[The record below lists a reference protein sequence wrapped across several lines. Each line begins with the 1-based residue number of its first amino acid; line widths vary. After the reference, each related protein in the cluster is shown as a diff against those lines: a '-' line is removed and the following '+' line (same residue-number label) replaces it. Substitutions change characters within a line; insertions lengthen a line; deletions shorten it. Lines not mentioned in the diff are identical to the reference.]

1 MDLFFVGIIIFLFV
15 LAVFD
20 LSVGVSNDAVNFL
33 NSAIGAKAA
42 SYKRIILVAGAGVF
56 IGAVMSNGMMDIAR
70 NGVFRPDYFSFFDIL
85 CICMAVMVT
94 DIILLD
100 IFNNL
105 GMPTSTTVSLV
116 FGLLGATFAIS
127 LLNIFSGTAVTDMSH
142 MINSHK
148 ALEIILG
155 IFLSVAIAF
164 IFGLIVQFISR
175 LLFSFDLKNHMKWK
189 AGIFGGIAT
198 TAIIYFMLIKGAKSL
213 TFMTADVK
221 EWIDGHQMLIV
232 GCSLVFFSVVMQIL
246 HMCRVNVLKV
256 TVLLGTFALAMAF
269 AGNDLV
275 NFIGVPLTG
284 FESFMDYSTNG
295 SGNADGFMMHSL
307 NGPASTPV
315 YFLLGAGVIM
325 VVSLAT
331 SAKVRHVS
339 KTEIGLGSQMEG
351 DEMFGSSKL
360 GRQLVRWTQHG
371 LDAVKDH
378 TPDSV
383 RRWINRRFDSS
394 DMDLEEGAA
403 FDLVRGTVNLM
414 LAGVLIAVGTS
425 LKLPLSTTFVTFM
438 VAMGTSLADKAWSR
452 ESAVFRIS
460 GVITVIGGWFVTAFV
475 AFAASA
481 LIVSAMHTG
490 GLWVLYLFAILA
502 IIVLIRSNR
511 RFKRKQAETAKTT
524 VLGKLLAST
533 DDHEKRVLFRTYMVD
548 CQLDGLDHAQAMYD
562 AMAKGFINE
571 DTRMIRKATRM
582 VIKYKSVVKEYRR
595 KQMLGLRSLAPVD
608 TLRYSSPMHLSNN
621 AMSDINHCLR
631 RIGESCL
638 EHVDNNFRPLPQEQA
653 EALADIA
660 GQVDTLYGEAIE
672 AVQVGDGEVIAT
684 VRAECNRLKIEV
696 AKKIGQLIE
705 QLRTISAEQLTVM
718 YVYLNM
724 LQETR
729 EMLAMLHKLLRAA
742 YRIQRPTSEPAHEES
757 IMV

>member
-246 HMCRVNVLKV
+246 HMCRVNVLRV

-371 LDAVKDH
+371 LDTVKDH
-378 TPDSV
+378 TPAGV

-548 CQLDGLDHAQAMYD
+548 CQLDGLDHARAMYD

>member
-307 NGPASTPV
+307 NGEASTPV

-371 LDAVKDH
+371 LDTVKDH
-378 TPDSV
+378 TPAGV

>member
-164 IFGLIVQFISR
+164 IFGLIMQFISR

>member
-1 MDLFFVGIIIFLFV
+1 MDLFFLGIIVFLFV

-33 NSAIGAKAA
+33 NSAVGARAA
-42 SYKRIILVAGAGVF
+42 SYKRIILVAGIGVF

-70 NGVFRPDYFSFFDIL
+70 HGIFRPEYFSFFDIL

-94 DIILLD
+94 DIVLLD
-100 IFNNL
+100 MFNSL

-127 LLNIFSGTAVTDMSH
+127 LLNIFGGASGVELSQ

-148 ALEIILG
+148 ALEVILG
-155 IFLSVAIAF
+155 IFLSVAVAF
-164 IFGLIVQFISR
+164 IFGMIVQFLSR
-175 LLFSFDLKNHMKWK
+175 LLFSFDLKSHLKWK

-198 TAIIYFMLIKGAKSL
+198 TAIIYFMLIKGARSL
-213 TFMTADVK
+213 TFMTPEVK
-221 EWIDGHQMLIV
+221 EWIAGNQLLIV
-232 GCSLVFFSVVMQIL
+232 GCSLVFFTILMQIL
-246 HMCRVNVLKV
+246 HWCRVNVLKV

-284 FESFMDYSTNG
+284 FESYLDYSANG
-295 SGNADGFMMHSL
+295 AGDMDGFMMDSL

-331 SAKVRHVS
+331 SSKVRHVS
-339 KTEIGLGSQMEG
+339 KTEISLGSQMEG
-351 DEMFGSSKL
+351 DEQFGSSKI
-360 GRQLVRWTQHG
+360 GRQLVRWTQRG
-371 LDAVKDH
+371 LDSVRAH
-378 TPDSV
+378 TPDGM

-394 DMDLEEGAA
+394 KIDLEEGAA

-414 LAGVLIAVGTS
+414 LAGVLIAIGTS

-438 VAMGTSLADKAWSR
+438 VAMGTSLADRAWSR

-460 GVITVIGGWFVTAFV
+460 GVIAVIGGWFVTAFV
-475 AFAASA
+475 AFTASA

-490 GLWVLYLFAILA
+490 GLWVLYLFAVLA
-502 IIVLIRSNR
+502 IVVLIRSHR
-511 RFKRKQAETAKTT
+511 RFKRKQAETEKTT
-524 VLGKLLAST
+524 VLGQLLNCT
-533 DDHEKRVLFRTYMVD
+533 DEHEKRVLFRTYMTD
-548 CQLDGLDHAQAMYD
+548 CQLDGLNHARVMYD
-562 AMAKGFINE
+562 AMAKGFLNE
-571 DTRMIRKATRM
+571 DARLLRKATRK
-582 VIKYKSVVKEYRR
+582 VVRYKNTIKDFRR

-621 AMSDINHCLR
+621 AMSDINYCLR

-653 EALADIA
+653 VALADIA
-660 GQVDTLYGEAIE
+660 GQVDTLYGEAVE
-672 AVQVGDGEVIAT
+672 AVKVGDGEVIAT
-684 VRAECNRLKIEV
+684 VRAECNRLKIDV
-696 AKKIGQLIE
+696 AKSVGQLIE
-705 QLRTISAEQLTVM
+705 QLRTVNAEQLKVM

-729 EMLAMLHKLLRAA
+729 EMLAMLHKLLRSS
-742 YRIQRPTSEPAHEES
+742 YRIQKPTTEPTGDE
-757 IMV
+757 IVMV

>member
-246 HMCRVNVLKV
+246 HMCRVNVLRV

-284 FESFMDYSTNG
+284 FESFMDYSANG

-371 LDAVKDH
+371 LDTVKDY
-378 TPDSV
+378 TPASV

-548 CQLDGLDHAQAMYD
+548 CQLDGLDHARAMYD

>member
-371 LDAVKDH
+371 LDTVKDH
-378 TPDSV
+378 TPASV
-383 RRWINRRFDSS
+383 RQWINRRFDSS

-548 CQLDGLDHAQAMYD
+548 CQLDGLDHARAMYD

-571 DTRMIRKATRM
+571 DTRMIRKATRK
-582 VIKYKSVVKEYRR
+582 VLKYKSVVKEYRR

-672 AVQVGDGEVIAT
+672 AVKVGDGEVIAT

-705 QLRTISAEQLTVM
+705 QLRTISTEHLTVM

-742 YRIQRPTSEPAHEES
+742 YRIQRPTSEPAPEES

>member
-70 NGVFRPDYFSFFDIL
+70 NGIFRPEYFSFFDIL

-127 LLNIFSGTAVTDMSH
+127 LLNIFGGAAGVDLSH

-164 IFGLIVQFISR
+164 IFGIIVQFLSR
-175 LLFSFDLKNHMKWK
+175 LLFSFDLKSKMRWK
-189 AGIFGGIAT
+189 AGLFGGIAT

-213 TFMTADVK
+213 TFMTPEVK
-221 EWIDGHQMLIV
+221 DWIAGNQLLIV
-232 GCSLVFFSVVMQIL
+232 GCSLVFFSVVMQVL
-246 HMCRVNVLKV
+246 HWCRVNVLKV

-284 FESFMDYSTNG
+284 FESFLDYSANG
-295 SGNADGFMMHSL
+295 TGVPDSFMMSSL

-331 SAKVRHVS
+331 SPKVRHVS

-351 DEMFGSSKL
+351 DEMFSSSKV
-360 GRQLVRWTQHG
+360 GRQLVRWTQRT
-371 LDAVKDH
+371 LDTVKAH
-378 TPDSV
+378 TPESV
-383 RRWINRRFDSS
+383 RRWINRRFDA
-394 DMDLEEGAA
+394 DKMDLEEGAA

-460 GVITVIGGWFVTAFV
+460 GVIAVIGGWFVTAFV

-490 GLWVLYLFAILA
+490 GLWILYLFAALA
-502 IIVLIRSNR
+502 IFILIRSNR
-511 RFKRKQAETAKTT
+511 RFKRKHAEIEKTT
-524 VLGKLLAST
+524 VLGQLLKSS
-533 DDHEKRVLFRTYMVD
+533 DEHEKRVLFRTYMTD
-548 CQLDGLDHAQAMYD
+548 CQLDGLNHARDMYD
-562 AMAKGFINE
+562 AMAQGFINE
-571 DTRMIRKATRM
+571 EAGKIRKATRR
-582 VIKYKSVVKEYRR
+582 VVKYKTVLKEYRR

-621 AMSDINHCLR
+621 AMSDINYCLR
-631 RIGESCL
+631 RIGEGCL
-638 EHVDNNFRPLPQEQA
+638 EHVDNNFRPLPQR
-653 EALADIA
+653 EAVTLADIA

-672 AVQVGDGEVIAT
+672 AVKVGDGEVIAT
-684 VRAECNRLKIEV
+684 VRSDCNRLKIDV

-705 QLRTISAEQLTVM
+705 QLRTVNAQQLKVM
-718 YVYLNM
+718 YVYLNV

-729 EMLAMLHKLLRAA
+729 EMLAMLHKLLRSS
-742 YRIQRPTSEPAHEES
+742 YRIQRPTAEPSYEEDV
-757 IMV
+757 MV

>member
-1 MDLFFVGIIIFLFV
+1 MDLLFLGIIVFLFV

-33 NSAIGAKAA
+33 NSAVGAKAA
-42 SYKRIILVAGAGVF
+42 SYKRIILVAGIGVF

-70 NGVFRPDYFSFFDIL
+70 NGIFKPDYFSFFDIM

-94 DIILLD
+94 DIVLLD
-100 IFNNL
+100 VFNNL

-116 FGLLGATFAIS
+116 FGLLGATFAIA
-127 LLNIFSGTAVTDMSH
+127 LLNIFNGAEGLDLSM
-142 MINSHK
+142 MINSQK

-164 IFGLIVQFISR
+164 IFGMIVQFLSR
-175 LLFSFDLKNHMKWK
+175 MLFSFDLKNHMKWK
-189 AGIFGGIAT
+189 AGLFGGIAT
-198 TAIIYFMLIKGAKSL
+198 TAIIYFMLIKGARSL
-213 TFMTADVK
+213 TFMTPDVK
-221 EWIDGHQMLIV
+221 EWIAGHQLLIV
-232 GCSLVFFSVVMQIL
+232 GCSLVVFTVVMQVL
-246 HMCRVNVLKV
+246 HWCRVNVLRV

-284 FESFMDYSTNG
+284 FESYLDYNANG
-295 SGNADGFMMHSL
+295 SGDVDAFMMHSL

-331 SAKVRHVS
+331 SPKVRHVS

-351 DEMFGSSKL
+351 DEMFSSSKI
-360 GRQLVRWTQHG
+360 GRQIVRLTQHG
-371 LDAVKDH
+371 IDTVKAH
-378 TPDSV
+378 TPDKV
-383 RRWINRRFDSS
+383 RRWVNSRFDS
-394 DMDLEEGAA
+394 DKMDLEEGAA

-460 GVITVIGGWFVTAFV
+460 GVIAVIGGWFVTAFV

-481 LIVSAMHTG
+481 MIVSAMHTG
-490 GLWVLYLFAILA
+490 GLWVIYIFALLA

-511 RFKRKQAETAKTT
+511 RFRRKQAETEKTT
-524 VLGKLLAST
+524 VLGQLLACT
-533 DDHEKRVLFRTYMVD
+533 DDHEKRVLFRTYMAD
-548 CQLDGLDHAQAMYD
+548 CQLDGLAHSRDMYD
-562 AMAKGFINE
+562 AMAKGFLNE
-571 DTRMIRKATRM
+571 DARLLRKATRK
-582 VIKYKSVVKEYRR
+582 VVRYKNTIKDFRR

-621 AMSDINHCLR
+621 AMSDINYCLR

-638 EHVDNNFRPLPQEQA
+638 EHVDNNFRPLPYEQA
-653 EALADIA
+653 VTLADIA
-660 GQVDTLYGEAIE
+660 GEVDTLYGNAME
-672 AVQVGDGEVIAT
+672 AVRIGDGEVIAT
-684 VRAECNRLKIEV
+684 VRTDSNRLKADV
-696 AKKIGQLIE
+696 AKKVGQLIE
-705 QLRTISAEQLTVM
+705 QLRTVNTDQLKVM

-742 YRIQRPTSEPAHEES
+742 YRIQRPTAEAAPETPAL
-757 IMV
+757 V

>member
-705 QLRTISAEQLTVM
+705 QLHTISAEQLTVM